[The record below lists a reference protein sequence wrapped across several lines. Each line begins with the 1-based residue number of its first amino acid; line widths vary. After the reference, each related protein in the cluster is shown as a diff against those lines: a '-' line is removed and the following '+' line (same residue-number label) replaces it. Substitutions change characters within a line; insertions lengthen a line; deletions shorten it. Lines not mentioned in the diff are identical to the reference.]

1 MKKKILL
8 LSCCAPCS
16 CAVIEKMAKDK
27 KDFSVIFYNPNI
39 KPFHEYQ
46 KRLEENKKLCETYEV
61 PFVEMK
67 YDCVL
72 WDSLTKHL
80 MDEPERGN
88 RCSVCFYMRLKK
100 TFEYA
105 KENGF
110 DYVSSVLGTSRY
122 KDLDQVNRVA
132 EKLAEQ
138 YDIEYLHIE
147 ARKDGMQ
154 KRANELTTELNLYHQ
169 DYCGCKPR

>member
-1 MKKKILL
+1 MKNKILL

-16 CAVIEKMAKDK
+16 CSVIEKMAKDK
-27 KDFSVIFYNPNI
+27 KDFAVIFYNPNI
-39 KPFHEYQ
+39 KPFEEYQ
-46 KRLEENKKLCETYEV
+46 KRLEENKLLCKIYNV
-61 PFVEMK
+61 AFIEMQ
-67 YDCVL
+67 YDCEL
-72 WDSLTKHL
+72 WDSLTKNL

-100 TFEYA
+100 TFQYA

-110 DYVSSVLGTSRY
+110 DAVGSVLGVSRY
-122 KDLDQVNRVA
+122 KDIEQVNKVA
-132 EKLAEQ
+132 QKVSQ
-138 YDIEYLHIE
+138 QFGIPYIHIE

-154 KRANELTTELNLYHQ
+154 KRANELVKEHELYHQ